1 MPFFPKADH
10 RQQLRLQR
18 LAMVIASS
26 LLTIAITLLV
36 AWFGYIPYPVAIR
49 YAAMVF
55 VLIIFFYLFF
65 RSGFNLRFSD
75 ASLIAAQ
82 VIAAGLATS
91 YVVFEGNTARPTFI
105 FFYLAAYMFGVFVLK
120 TRALVLLALFYLAC
134 YAGVVWLS
142 AMLRPSTTD
151 LHREIFR
158 FVLLGMMLAW
168 LIMLGRYIRGLR
180 ESLKAAN
187 ADVMRLHRM
196 QRLIFDTATVGIAH
210 LRDRK
215 IIDCNVY
222 FLTMFGYAREEVIN
236 QPTRMLYA
244 DDESWELTG
253 NESYPEL
260 REGHTVRR
268 EIILRTKSGVIIT
281 CDFSIESLF
290 PKEPDRGVV
299 LMLNDISAIKE
310 QDAALRQALLLQLAI
325 FNHAPVGIIFIRN
338 RIIEDCNEYMTT
350 LLGETCEEIVGKT
363 TERWFLSHERWEVRG
378 HEMYSAIAS
387 GQPITYEEEF
397 VRKDGTRFW
406 CRVRGGLIDASDPSN
421 ATAVFVIAD
430 ITDRKR
436 AEAALR
442 ESREQLVLVIRAAQS
457 GIWDYN
463 LVDKQIVFSRRFL
476 EILGFPYTAQSV
488 ELMPIIERVHDED
501 RARMVRVFREHIRR
515 HVPVQEEFRLQCA
528 NGEFVWVRGNGQAI
542 WDETGRAIRFVGSIT
557 EISDSK
563 RQEEEIR
570 RLAFTDSLTGLPNR
584 RLLEDRL
591 SHALTASRRDGQMLV
606 VMLLDLDG
614 FKAINDSHGHEA
626 GDIVLKAVAER
637 LRMAVRASDTVAR
650 MGGDEFVI
658 LIEDSRDMNDARV
671 LAEKLLAS
679 LQEPIM
685 AGDYRFQ
692 IGVSIGISSSPADSD
707 QPTQLIRMADK
718 AMYKVKES
726 GRNNY
731 CFHSEQK

>member
-1 MPFFPKADH
+1 MSLFPDVNH

-18 LAMVIASS
+18 LSMAIATS
-26 LLTIAITLLV
+26 LLTVAITLLV
-36 AWFGYIPYPVAIR
+36 AWFGYVTYPVAIR
-49 YAAMVF
+49 YAVIVF
-55 VLIIFFYLFF
+55 VLIAFFYIVF

-91 YVVFEGNTARPTFI
+91 YVVFEGHNARPTFI
-105 FFYLAAYMFGVFVLK
+105 FFYLAAYMFGVFALNA
-120 TRALVLLALFYLAC
+120 RALIPLGLFYLAC
-134 YAGVVWLS
+134 YAS
-142 AMLRPSTTD
+142 AVGLAAVLRPSTTD
-151 LHREIFR
+151 IQREIFR
-158 FVLLGMMLAW
+158 FALLGIMLAW
-168 LIMLGRYIRGLR
+168 LIMLGRYISSLR
-180 ESLKAAN
+180 ESLKTAN
-187 ADVMRLHRM
+187 ADVSKLHRM
-196 QRLIFDTATVGIAH
+196 QRLIFDTAAVGIAH
-210 LRDRK
+210 LHDRK
-215 IIDCNVY
+215 IVDCNAY
-222 FLTMFGYAREEVIN
+222 FLTMFGYTYEEVIN
-236 QPTRMLYA
+236 QSTRMLYA
-244 DDESWELTG
+244 DDESWDQTG

-268 EIILRTKSGVIIT
+268 EIMLKTKSGASIT
-281 CDFSIESLF
+281 CDFSIASLF
-290 PKEPDRGVV
+290 PREPVRGVV
-299 LMLNDISAIKE
+299 LMLNDISAIKQQE
-310 QDAALRQALLLQLAI
+310 AALRQALLLQLAI
-325 FNHAPVGIIFIRN
+325 FNHAPAGILFVRN
-338 RIIEDCNEYMTT
+338 RVIEDCNEFMTT
-350 LLGETCEEIVGKT
+350 LLGETYEEIVGNT
-363 TERWFLSHERWEVRG
+363 TERWFLSPERWQVRG
-378 HEMYSAIAS
+378 GEIYAAIAS
-387 GQPITYEEEF
+387 GQAITYEEEF
-397 VRKDGTRFW
+397 VRKDGSRFW
-406 CRVRGGLIDASDPSN
+406 CRVRGGFLDASDPSN
-421 ATAVFVIAD
+421 ATAVFVIVD

-476 EILGFPYTAQSV
+476 EILDFPYTTQSAA
-488 ELMPIIERVHDED
+488 LMPIIERVHHED
-501 RARMVRVFREHIRR
+501 RERIKRVFRDHIRR

-591 SHALTASRRDGQMLV
+591 EHALTAARRDGQMLV

-614 FKAINDSHGHEA
+614 FKSVNDTHGHEA

-650 MGGDEFVI
+650 TGGDEFVI
-658 LIEDSRDMNDARV
+658 LIEDSRDANDARV

-679 LQEPIM
+679 LREPIM
-685 AGDYRFQ
+685 AGDYQFQ
-692 IGVSIGISSSPADSD
+692 IGVSIGISLSPADSD